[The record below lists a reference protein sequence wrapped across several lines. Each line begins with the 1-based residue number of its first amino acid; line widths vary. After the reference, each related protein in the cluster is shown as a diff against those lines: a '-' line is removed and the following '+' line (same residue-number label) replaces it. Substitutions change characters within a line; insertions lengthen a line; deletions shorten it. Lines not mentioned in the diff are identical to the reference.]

1 VHFWKGVCTVSE
13 FLTGF
18 LLIKIGAAVLMVV
31 LLTVLAEVA
40 SPRFAGIL
48 SGYPLGAAISLF
60 FMGHDISPEF
70 AAQSALYTSVGL
82 VATQV
87 FAYFYYR
94 FSLLS
99 KGLHKSL
106 QIPCSSL
113 GGVAG
118 YFVAALL
125 LRLLDVDAV
134 MAVMLPAVAIL
145 FFIYLFRDVEN
156 ARIEKRANS
165 GLPSLMVKAAA
176 AGGVIVFITSVA
188 GTVGAGWAGLF
199 TAFPIT
205 ILPSVVIIHATYDPE
220 HARAFLKNVPKGLGS
235 IIVYA
240 MALRFFYPSHGIY
253 LGTVLSYVF
262 ATVYLVAVQ
271 LKESS
276 HLKSAFGRWYSAST
290 RVK

>member
-1 VHFWKGVCTVSE
+1 MRTVSE
-13 FLTGF
+13 FLTGSLF
-18 LLIKIGAAVLMVV
+18 IKMGAAVLMVV

-60 FMGHDISPEF
+60 FMGHDISPQF

-82 VATQV
+82 IATQV
-87 FAYFYYR
+87 FAYCYYR
-94 FSLLS
+94 CSLLS
-99 KGLHKSL
+99 GGLRKGL
-106 QIPCSSL
+106 QVPCSAL

-118 YFVAALL
+118 YFVAAWL
-125 LRLLDVDAV
+125 LRLLDVGAV
-134 MAVMLPAVAIL
+134 MAVTLPAAAIIL
-145 FFIYLFRDVEN
+145 FVYLFRGVEN
-156 ARIEKRANS
+156 VRIEKRARS
-165 GLPSLMVKAAA
+165 GLPALMVKSAA

-240 MALRFFYPSHGIY
+240 MALRFFYPTHGIY
-253 LGTVLSYVF
+253 AGTVLSYIF

-271 LKESS
+271 LKESPQ
-276 HLKSAFGRWYSAST
+276 LKSAFGRRYSAST